1 MQFFLCH
8 LSAKNV
14 KQIVH
19 FKDTSIVD
27 VVLLEKCVD
36 ARTIPVCK
44 IDTFDKRTTRRILRS
59 CSSRP
64 DGGLLISGILV
75 AAVGVVVVIVVV
87 AAQVVVVAVVV
98 VGGVVAKAVAGVVV
112 VPVVVVA
119 VVVVIVVVVDRK
131 RASGMF
137 VVPI

>member
-44 IDTFDKRTTRRILRS
+44 IDTFDKRATRRILRS

-64 DGGLLISGILV
+64 DGGFISVILV
-75 AAVGVVVVIVVV
+75 AAVDVIVVV

-98 VGGVVAKAVAGVVV
+98 GGVVAEAVAGVVV
-112 VPVVVVA
+112 VPVVVAV

>member
-8 LSAKNV
+8 LSAKDV

-44 IDTFDKRTTRRILRS
+44 IDTFDKRATRRILRS

-64 DGGLLISGILV
+64 DGGFISGILV
-75 AAVGVVVVIVVV
+75 ATVDVVVVIVAV

-98 VGGVVAKAVAGVVV
+98 GGVVAEAVAGVVV
-112 VPVVVVA
+112 VVA
-119 VVVVIVVVVDRK
+119 VIVVVVVVVVRK

>member
-44 IDTFDKRTTRRILRS
+44 IDTFDKRATRRILRS

-64 DGGLLISGILV
+64 DGGLLKSGILV
-75 AAVGVVVVIVVV
+75 AAVGVVVVIVAV

-98 VGGVVAKAVAGVVV
+98 GGVVAEAVAGVVV
-112 VPVVVVA
+112 VVA
-119 VVVVIVVVVDRK
+119 VIVVVVVVVVRK